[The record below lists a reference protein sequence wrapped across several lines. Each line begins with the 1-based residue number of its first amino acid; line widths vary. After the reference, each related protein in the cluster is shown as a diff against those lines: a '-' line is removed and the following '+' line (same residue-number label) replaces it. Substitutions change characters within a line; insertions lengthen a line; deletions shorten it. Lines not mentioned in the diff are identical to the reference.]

1 MNADQVSEHLWVGS
15 VPTDPAEV
23 DKKFDALVLCAKEY
37 QDVFPQHLYPNTDLI
52 LAPLDD
58 AKPSDDEKYYALKA
72 ALAVR
77 KHLDRGDDVLVT
89 CAAGVNR
96 SALVA
101 AMAMMLGKYAPK
113 EAVDAIRKKRKP
125 LSKATPLF
133 NTHFVKLINEV
144 WKEISTRTRSVAA

>member
-1 MNADQVSEHLWVGS
+1 MNADQVSEHLWVGG
-15 VPTDPAEV
+15 VPTDPAAV
-23 DKKFDALVLCAKEY
+23 DKKFNALVLCAKEY
-37 QDVFPQHLYPNTDLI
+37 QDVFPQHLYPTTDLI

-58 AKPSDDEKYYALKA
+58 DKPSNTEKYYALRA

-77 KHLDRGDDVLVT
+77 KHLDEGHEVLVT

-101 AMAMMLGKYAPK
+101 ALAMMLGKDTPK
-113 EAVDAIRKKRKP
+113 SAIDSIRKKRKP

-133 NTHFVKLINEV
+133 NNHFVDLINEV
-144 WKEISTRTRSVAA
+144 WKEISTRKQTAAA